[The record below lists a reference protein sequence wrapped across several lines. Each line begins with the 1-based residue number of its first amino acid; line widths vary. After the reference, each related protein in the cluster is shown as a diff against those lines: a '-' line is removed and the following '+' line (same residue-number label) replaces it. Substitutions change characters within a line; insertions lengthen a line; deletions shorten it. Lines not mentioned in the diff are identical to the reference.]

1 MSESHEIGI
10 TGLLVKNPK
19 SNHIV
24 SVQKTVFVYNAG
36 DEEQK
41 AMVEDAVETLKGE
54 SSLLKNHF
62 FGTTI
67 EVPKDFLP
75 TAVGGITENFK
86 ITTIAKMV
94 REVKVAKRAIKKRRV
109 SPAEK

>member
-1 MSESHEIGI
+1 MSERHEISI